1 MFPDSMA
8 HKMRKRGRGNQKG
21 FEEVRNKENGCN
33 EKRVAKWRSAAGYD
47 NYYVCHFLLKNIDF
61 KKA

>member
-1 MFPDSMA
+1 MFADSMA
-8 HKMRKRGRGNQKG
+8 HKMRKRARGRGRDSRK
-21 FEEVRNKENGCN
+21 FETKKTMAAM
-33 EKRVAKWRSAAGYD
+33 KRGSDKMAAGFD